1 MLKKIFLIIINLK
14 CILQLKE
21 INPIQIHFFDDFS
34 VPLINLKINGIQIE
48 AIIDNNLNF
57 NYITT
62 QNFDISDIRYYNNN
76 DSIIIKDKAYL
87 AYYFNGSLSIQFE
100 NIYLNIN
107 NFFSIL
113 INEKFITSSIM
124 ISDILQELKRELL
137 IDRQLFYLDLNHKK
151 CFFGQLSIDSKEYKQ
166 IHLSNFEHS
175 ISYSKDTKGIF
186 KEKINKLYIEENC
199 IDIKKN
205 VSFKINEEFTYVPY
219 FMMEE
224 IIKDEKIK
232 NLDCKLSFDNN
243 FGYAIIC
250 NKDVI
255 NILPNLYFVFS
266 NFTFK
271 IPFSLLFE
279 HYDSTSCIS
288 SIRNKIKIINNEEYK
303 KEEYTEEWVIG
314 YSIIKYFNYTLF
326 DYDERSI
333 KFYSD
338 TLIGLEPYKNKK
350 EISKNIFYLLSFI
363 LGISSIFLFIV
374 RLKINII
381 PLEARIKN

>member
-124 ISDILQELKRELL
+124 ISDVLQELKRELL

-151 CFFGQLSIDSKEYKQ
+151 CFFGQLSRDSKEYKQ
-166 IHLSNFEHS
+166 IYLS
-175 ISYSKDTKGIF
+175 
-186 KEKINKLYIEENC
+186 
-199 IDIKKN
+199 
-205 VSFKINEEFTYVPY
+205 
-219 FMMEE
+219 
-224 IIKDEKIK
+224 
-232 NLDCKLSFDNN
+232 
-243 FGYAIIC
+243 
-250 NKDVI
+250 
-255 NILPNLYFVFS
+255 
-266 NFTFK
+266 
-271 IPFSLLFE
+271 
-279 HYDSTSCIS
+279 
-288 SIRNKIKIINNEEYK
+288 
-303 KEEYTEEWVIG
+303 
-314 YSIIKYFNYTLF
+314 
-326 DYDERSI
+326 
-333 KFYSD
+333 KFYSS
-338 TLIGLEPYKNKK
+338 Y
-350 EISKNIFYLLSFI
+350 
-363 LGISSIFLFIV
+363 SS
-374 RLKINII
+374 
-381 PLEARIKN
+381 